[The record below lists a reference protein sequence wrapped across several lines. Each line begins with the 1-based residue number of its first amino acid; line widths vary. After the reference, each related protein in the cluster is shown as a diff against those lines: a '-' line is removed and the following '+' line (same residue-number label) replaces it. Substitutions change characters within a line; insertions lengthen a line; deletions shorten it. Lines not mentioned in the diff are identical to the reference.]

1 MVSDVGWIL
10 ILICIWAFVRTW
22 MEIIV
27 QRTNL
32 RGLPEKDSDWAK
44 VEVDEVFGFW
54 KSALPTSGDACEVA
68 DHA

>member
-27 QRTNL
+27 QWTNL
-32 RGLPEKDSDWAK
+32 RGLPEKDSDGAK

-54 KSALPTSGDACEVA
+54 KVSSACLRKRVRSS
-68 DHA
+68 